1 MVGLGGG
8 IARSMLTTLRQ
19 FFRPAVT
26 VQYPEE
32 KAPLQARS
40 RAALGFDET
49 ICIKCAQCARACP
62 LGLIVMRVSRGPD
75 GERVLEQYDIDLGYC
90 LDCGLC
96 VDDCPTGAIHWTHR
110 YELAAY
116 RREDMIFTR
125 ERWRAEIEARRVAA
139 AKNRPL
145 LAPPPWGP
153 VTGRSRSL
161 HPLPDVA
168 AV

>member
-1 MVGLGGG
+1 MTGLGTG
-8 IARSMLTTLRQ
+8 IARGMLTTLRQ

-32 KAPLQARS
+32 RVTLSARS
-40 RAALGFDET
+40 RASLGFDEDT
-49 ICIKCAQCARACP
+49 CIKCAQCARACP

-75 GERVLEQYDIDLGYC
+75 GSRLLDQFDIDLTYC

-96 VDDCPTGAIHWTHR
+96 VEDCPTGAIHWTPR

-116 RREDMIFTR
+116 RRQDLIFTR
-125 ERWRAEIEARRVAA
+125 ERWREEFLARRKAA
-139 AKNRPL
+139 ALNRPV

-153 VTGRSRSL
+153 VTGRGPRL
-161 HPLPDVA
+161 HPLPEMA
-168 AV
+168 TA